1 MSRLL
6 DVVREMVV
14 ELARLEMT
22 QAPTSELDHVP
33 PPPPPPLPMQF
44 HTFPQYH
51 RHLEWAWQ
59 WESCSRGK
67 WVVGKQRQI
76 DPTSLLLVRATSSQC
91 PQHHSKERKDIFHFP
106 KNGGHLFYDLEV
118 ALEWI
123 DNKPWGV
130 DEHGEST

>member
-76 DPTSLLLVRATSSQC
+76 DRPNQFV
-91 PQHHSKERKDIFHFP
+91 
-106 KNGGHLFYDLEV
+106 V
-118 ALEWI
+118 
-123 DNKPWGV
+123 
-130 DEHGEST
+130 GESN